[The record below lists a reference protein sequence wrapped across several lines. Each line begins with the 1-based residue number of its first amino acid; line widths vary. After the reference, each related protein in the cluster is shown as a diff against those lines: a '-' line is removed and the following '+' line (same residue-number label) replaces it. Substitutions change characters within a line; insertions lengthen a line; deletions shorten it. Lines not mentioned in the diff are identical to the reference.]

1 MRSFKTLEQDAN
13 KNLLRDL
20 AVFFWAAC
28 VIGTTFLNVAFSI
41 APQAMTHFLKVL
53 MA

>member
-1 MRSFKTLEQDAN
+1 MRSLKSFEQEYKTG
-13 KNLLRDL
+13 LLRDL

-28 VIGTTFLNVAFSI
+28 VIGTTLLNVAFSV
-41 APQAMTHFLKVL
+41 APQAMLHLLQVL